1 MGSPNGHAAENS
13 PPSVQTAVPF
23 ASPSTPH
30 RATSEIKD
38 VIAKLEIPFHP
49 SVIVWRVT
57 NTVKAKPG
65 RGQVI
70 PYADQRAYTDRLN
83 ELFTPAGW
91 TREYNVNTTANF
103 QRGKDQKTVAK
114 IVITCEL
121 EIFGFGAHSATGEE
135 WADDDNAAT
144 SAEAQSFKRACSC
157 FGLGRYLYHFTG
169 VWVDLDE
176 HKRPKKLPT
185 LPGWATP
192 EGWLKGLRPGPCVE
206 ASAPGAHSR
215 PAVPARREPTDNNA
229 VELIRQIEALQEP
242 LGRGLYRGLLRTI
255 ARVWQ
260 PRAIEDVA
268 VLQNVLKRMQSAQR
282 GLLRLDAA
290 VNTLGQDTLKSVLR
304 QLNLR
309 SLDSVNDLKKLEQ
322 VVLALE
328 TLVGEAGR

>member
-1 MGSPNGHAAENS
+1 MGHPNGHAEQNP
-13 PPSVQTAVPF
+13 PPSQQAAVPSL
-23 ASPSTPH
+23 SPGITERST
-30 RATSEIKD
+30 ADIKD
-38 VIAKLEIPFHP
+38 VIATLEVPFDP
-49 SVIVWRVT
+49 TVIVWRVI
-57 NTVKAKPG
+57 NTAKGKPL

-70 PYADQRAYTDRLN
+70 PYADQRAYSDRLSK
-83 ELFTPAGW
+83 LFTPAGW
-91 TREYNVNTTANF
+91 TRAYQVNTTANF

-121 EIFGFGAHSATGEE
+121 EIFGFGSHSATGEG

-144 SAEAQSFKRACSC
+144 SAEAQAFKRACSC

-169 VWVDLDE
+169 VWVDLDD
-176 HKRPKKLPT
+176 HKRPKRLPK

-192 EGWLKGLRPGPCVE
+192 EGWLAGLRPGPE
-206 ASAPGAHSR
+206 ASAPVANSR
-215 PAVPARREPTDNNA
+215 PAVPARREAAADNNA

-255 ARVWQ
+255 ACVWQ
-260 PRAIEDVA
+260 PRAIDDVA

-282 GLLRLDAA
+282 GLLRLDNA
-290 VNTLGQDTLKSVLR
+290 VNTLGPDALKSVLG

-309 SLDSVNDLKKLEQ
+309 SLDKVNDLKTLEQ

-328 TLVGEAGR
+328 TLAGEASR

>member
-1 MGSPNGHAAENS
+1 MGHPNGHAEQNP
-13 PPSVQTAVPF
+13 PPSQQAAVPSL
-23 ASPSTPH
+23 SPDVTERP
-30 RATSEIKD
+30 AGDIKD
-38 VIAKLEIPFHP
+38 VIATLEVPFDP
-49 SVIVWRVT
+49 TVIVWRVI
-57 NTVKAKPG
+57 NTAKGKPL

-70 PYADQRAYTDRLN
+70 PYADQRAYSDRLSK
-83 ELFTPAGW
+83 LFTPAGW
-91 TREYNVNTTANF
+91 TRAYQVNTTANF

-121 EIFGFGAHSATGEE
+121 EIFGFGSHSATGEG

-144 SAEAQSFKRACSC
+144 SAEAQAFKRACSC

-169 VWVDLDE
+169 VWVDLND
-176 HKRPKKLPT
+176 HKRPKRLPK

-192 EGWLKGLRPGPCVE
+192 EGWLAGLRPGPE
-206 ASAPGAHSR
+206 ASAPVANSR
-215 PAVPARREPTDNNA
+215 PAVPAGRKAIADHNA
-229 VELIRQIEALQEP
+229 VDLIRQIEALQEP

-260 PRAIEDVA
+260 PRAIDDVA

-282 GLLRLDAA
+282 GLLRLDTA
-290 VNTLGQDTLKSVLR
+290 VNTLGPDALKGVLG

-309 SLDSVNDLKKLEQ
+309 SLDKVNDLKTLEQ

-328 TLVGEAGR
+328 TLAGEASR